1 ASFLFAAIAFC
12 LVAAR
17 QAAGEASAVVVLTSA
32 DCEAKVGDGKGQPWV
47 IKFYAPWCHHCMALV
62 PVWEQLAEKYK
73 GKVSVGT
80 VDCIKDSWL
89 GNLFDVDG
97 YPTLKIITDGKMYT
111 YDGSR
116 TFDYLVKWIDGGY
129 RSSMA
134 EALPQHQMSHI
145 RPVKAVGHFISKWG
159 LYILIVATVAVP

>member
-1 ASFLFAAIAFC
+1 MASFLFAAIAFC

-97 YPTLKIITDGKMYT
+97 YPTL
-111 YDGSR
+111 
-116 TFDYLVKWIDGGY
+116 
-129 RSSMA
+129 
-134 EALPQHQMSHI
+134 
-145 RPVKAVGHFISKWG
+145 
-159 LYILIVATVAVP
+159 